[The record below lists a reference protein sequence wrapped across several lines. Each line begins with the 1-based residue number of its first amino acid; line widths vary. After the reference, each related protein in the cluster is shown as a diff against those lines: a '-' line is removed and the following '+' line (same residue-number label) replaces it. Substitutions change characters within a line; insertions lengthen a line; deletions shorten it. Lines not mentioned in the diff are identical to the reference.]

1 MFVVVR
7 FNVTKF
13 ITSISTPYISY
24 NYMTTRY
31 RLEQEI
37 NTLVQKDNGSSA
49 HFIWKLEPGY
59 NRLTCRVVT
68 LNPRHDTHFLLCQES
83 LPIPSTTTEDY
94 ETEVNQVYLQIL
106 QKIKN
111 LLLLQSDTNKQN
123 DFNLLTYVIEWNKIS
138 SSGDT
143 ITSYFSGQ
151 TLQEVIEKFYFE
163 KSPLDVIVYHIR
175 LVSES

>member
-1 MFVVVR
+1 
-7 FNVTKF
+7 
-13 ITSISTPYISY
+13 
-24 NYMTTRY
+24 
-31 RLEQEI
+31 
-37 NTLVQKDNGSSA
+37 
-49 HFIWKLEPGY
+49 
-59 NRLTCRVVT
+59 
-68 LNPRHDTHFLLCQES
+68 